1 MLMRTLL
8 IVLLLLNVAYLGW
21 RLWHPAEVLV
31 HRLPPPPPGVA
42 RLQLLQERQ
51 PQPAPAQEVA
61 GEETAPGAAE
71 AAVPSV
77 ACYSLGPYPDRKT
90 AQQALRR
97 LRELG
102 LDAELRA
109 LEEQAFVGYWVYL
122 PPRKSRAEARRVARE
137 LARRGIKDFYIVNE
151 AEHRN
156 AISLGLFRDQFHAN
170 RRLAKL
176 RAMGYHPRKQVRR
189 RARTNWWVDYR
200 EQGKARLAGDA
211 LQALLAGNRRLTRV
225 DRSCP
230 AD

>member
-1 MLMRTLL
+1 MLMRILL
-8 IVLLLLNVAYLGW
+8 IVLLLLNAAYLGW
-21 RLWHPAEVLV
+21 RLWHPAGAPA
-31 HRLPPPPPGVA
+31 HRLPPPQPGVTQ
-42 RLQLLQERQ
+42 LVLLQERQ
-51 PQPAPAQEVA
+51 PEPVPGSAAAQGEGAVEAKSPSTVA
-61 GEETAPGAAE
+61 
-71 AAVPSV
+71 
-77 ACYSLGPYPDRKT
+77 ACYSLGPFRNRKE
-90 AQQALRR
+90 AQQVLGQLREAGLSAR
-97 LRELG
+97 LR
-102 LDAELRA
+102 D

-122 PPRKSRAEARRVARE
+122 PPRKSRAEARRVARD

-151 AEHRN
+151 AENRN

-176 RAMGYHPRKQVRR
+176 RAMGYQPRKRVRR

-200 EQGKARLAGDA
+200 EEGDARLPQEA